1 MQIVL
6 DDFLL
11 EIGDTCLVGFLGE
24 FFVELQDDVV
34 ELFYSIGTVYDF
46 LLEFGQLRYA
56 LTVQLLEVIVL
67 GKALK
72 VAPNT
77 LSISDSQFGILLLFQ
92 VFEILNQVIKFFL
105 DAVVRSRQYFKF
117 GTAFN
122 MQLHKLFIE
131 IFQSIFDEFVSGP
144 LRKLVLHICLKH
156 IDPLNEVLI
165 LNELLLP
172 SFKVRYSLHFG
183 LKLIFIHIE
192 LKFIL

>member
-11 EIGDTCLVGFLGE
+11 EIGDTCLVGFLGQ

-56 LTVQLLEVIVL
+56 LTVQLFEVIVL

-77 LSISDSQFGILLLFQ
+77 LSISNSQFGILLLF
-92 VFEILNQVIKFFL
+92 
-105 DAVVRSRQYFKF
+105 
-117 GTAFN
+117 
-122 MQLHKLFIE
+122 
-131 IFQSIFDEFVSGP
+131 
-144 LRKLVLHICLKH
+144 
-156 IDPLNEVLI
+156 
-165 LNELLLP
+165 
-172 SFKVRYSLHFG
+172 
-183 LKLIFIHIE
+183 
-192 LKFIL
+192 